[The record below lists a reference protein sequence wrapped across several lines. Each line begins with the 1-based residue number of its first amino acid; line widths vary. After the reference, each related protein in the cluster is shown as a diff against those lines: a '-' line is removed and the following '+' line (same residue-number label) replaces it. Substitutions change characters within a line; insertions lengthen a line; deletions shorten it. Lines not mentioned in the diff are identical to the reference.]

1 MIYSVID
8 NTFVR
13 CQGCVYVGTSG
24 TGSVEGFTEQI
35 QGNVL
40 TSAMKHKETKIHERF
55 LQKQNVFFGYV
66 LEERQQKKRKAK
78 SMTDKKKLSDVKTKQ
93 NNVKNE
99 SSKTFYVKT

>member
-24 TGSVEGFTEQI
+24 TGSVKGFTEQI

-40 TSAMKHKETKIHERF
+40 TSAMKHKEKMIHERF
-55 LQKQNVFFGYV
+55 LQKNVFFGYV
-66 LEERQQKKRKAK
+66 LEERQQKKREAK
-78 SMTDKKKLSDVKTKQ
+78 MTDKKKLSDAKTKQ
-93 NNVKNE
+93 C
-99 SSKTFYVKT
+99 